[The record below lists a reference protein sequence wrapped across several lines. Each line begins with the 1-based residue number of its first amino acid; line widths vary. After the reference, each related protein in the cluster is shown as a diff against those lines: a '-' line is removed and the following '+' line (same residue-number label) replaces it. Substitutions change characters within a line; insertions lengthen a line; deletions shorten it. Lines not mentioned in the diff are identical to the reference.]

1 MTIYLLCLLYL
12 RYYKI
17 MKNGMNLVPVV
28 IYYTLCVKCFM
39 IFKSKS
45 FIGSKCDLACIKKAY
60 LGAFFIIK
68 FIMYTAYNY
77 NVYSWILNS

>member
-1 MTIYLLCLLYL
+1 MLMTIYLLCLLYL

-39 IFKSKS
+39 IFKPKS
-45 FIGSKCDLACIKKAY
+45 FIGSKCDLVCIKKAY
-60 LGAFFIIK
+60 FGAFF
-68 FIMYTAYNY
+68 YNF
-77 NVYSWILNS
+77 

>member
-17 MKNGMNLVPVV
+17 MKNGMNLVSVV

-60 LGAFFIIK
+60 FGACIKKAYFGAFF
-68 FIMYTAYNY
+68 YNQIY
-77 NVYSWILNS
+77 NVYCIQS

>member
-1 MTIYLLCLLYL
+1 MLMTIYLLCLLYL

-39 IFKSKS
+39 IFKSTTYAICPCKGGCFFTCKGMCTGTCS
-45 FIGSKCDLACIKKAY
+45 GSCA
-60 LGAFFIIK
+60 GQ
-68 FIMYTAYNY
+68 
-77 NVYSWILNS
+77 SWKYGQ

>member
-1 MTIYLLCLLYL
+1 
-12 RYYKI
+12 

-39 IFKSKS
+39 IFKLKS

-60 LGAFFIIK
+60 FGAFFIIK
-68 FIMYTAYNY
+68 FIMYTAYSY
-77 NVYSWILNS
+77 NAYSWILNS